1 MYFSLKSWFTIFCIS
16 ECNSFADISISWTL
30 EKREVFPA
38 KILNN
43 NVIPSR
49 ILFIK
54 SKRGPNTDTWDPP
67 ELIFLHSD
75 SNTLCSQL
83 SKKNYVRQVIQ
94 EIDHLDQQLDSYQ
107 MLIVFHL

>member
-1 MYFSLKSWFTIFCIS
+1 M
-16 ECNSFADISISWTL
+16 
-30 EKREVFPA
+30 FPA
-38 KILNN
+38 KILN

-54 SKRGPNTDTWDPP
+54 SKRSPNTDTWGPP

-75 SNTLCSQL
+75 SNTLCSRL

-94 EIDHLDQQLDSYQ
+94 EIDHLHQQLDSYQ